1 MGFHCCPSR
10 SPAASWRTPRQR
22 PLQPNASLAC
32 TTVIPGQARELGL
45 MDPEGPGSWT
55 HPDLSRM
62 LYSDGK
68 VITPLY
74 KTRPG
79 DEWVDKNT
87 GEIKQRR
94 YEPDA
99 DLHFEGTG
107 ETAYG
112 TKLVMVA
119 ARSEEIR
126 GRIILD
132 MQWVA
137 DKGGEPRSPWAA
149 SGAFTPSCRALRVSS
164 TTLPS

>member
-1 MGFHCCPSR
+1 
-10 SPAASWRTPRQR
+10 
-22 PLQPNASLAC
+22 
-32 TTVIPGQARELGL
+32 
-45 MDPEGPGSWT
+45 
-55 HPDLSRM
+55 M

-79 DEWVDKNT
+79 DEWVDKKT

-112 TKLVMVA
+112 TKFVMVA

-132 MQWVA
+132 MEWVA
-137 DKGGEPRSPWAA
+137 DKGGRPRWPWAA
-149 SGAFTPSCRALRVSS
+149 SSACIPSSRALRGSS
-164 TTLPS
+164 TTPLFGGPITRSSFGRWG